1 MDISDDGSTCRDVN
15 NSDEEGINDQD
26 SEDNSKNYEMGEDD
40 GILDSIIIIILN
52 DIILLSARIPFLLLI
67 CQPQ

>member
-15 NSDEEGINDQD
+15 NSDEEEINDQD

-52 DIILLSARIPFLLLI
+52 DIMLLSP
-67 CQPQ
+67 